1 VRLIAPSIIALLTL
15 SITASGQKVVTP
27 PQTPPT
33 PGISSQPPSPNAGE
47 GQRPP
52 QEQPRRAPQPSP
64 PEQRGTEDSPL
75 IVKALPTEKT
85 AEERA
90 QEKQDRDDKASADW
104 WLVRLTGALALVGI
118 LQFLAL
124 IGQAIVFRI
133 QAKALRES
141 VDLTRDVA
149 GRQERDMHA
158 SITEAG
164 RAAGA
169 MERIANEIAASVQTT
184 TQMATDQRDFW
195 QRQMRAYISITDP
208 AFVPQNRETPYHAEV
223 LMHMINTGHTPAHNV
238 RFAARVRVFS
248 FPLPQD
254 FDFVI
259 QPDESVASGTM
270 NPGQRRFFR
279 RSLDRLL
286 TDDEIREIKTGW
298 AQKLYI
304 YGTLIFEDAFGIE
317 RRTDFCQF
325 GMWDVKENFAT
336 MNTTRHNDA
345 T

>member
-1 VRLIAPSIIALLTL
+1 MFLALAGIASA
-15 SITASGQKVVTP
+15 QKAVSP
-27 PQTPPT
+27 PQQVIPSPV
-33 PGISSQPPSPNAGE
+33 PSQPPSPSAGE
-47 GQRPP
+47 LGSHQAPKPGTGQ
-52 QEQPRRAPQPSP
+52 QPSAA
-64 PEQRGTEDSPL
+64 EERGTQDHPV
-75 IVKALPTEKT
+75 IVKILPAEKT
-85 AEERA
+85 EVERA
-90 QEKQDRDDKASADW
+90 QEQQDRFDKSSADW
-104 WLVRLTGALALVGI
+104 WLIRLTGALAFVGI
-118 LQFLAL
+118 LQFAAL
-124 IGQAIVFRI
+124 IGQAIVFRV

-141 VDLTRDVA
+141 VNLTREIS
-149 GRQERDMHA
+149 GHQERDMRA
-158 SITEAG
+158 SITEAS
-164 RAAGA
+164 RAAMA

-259 QPDESVASGTM
+259 QPDEYVASGTM